1 MLTRRQLDSFVCVR
15 GSHNR
20 GGRWRRWY
28 DEVIAHQEDICTIMT
43 MESGKPLSESK
54 SEFLSGC
61 VLYRAALDPPHL
73 CVLLYPPCV
82 LDLQPQ
88 SDLPLCVV

>member
-1 MLTRRQLDSFVCVR
+1 MHWQIDFVVCVR
-15 GSHNR
+15 GTHRR

-61 VLYRAALDPPHL
+61 VLYRAALARLTWAFGSTHL
-73 CVLLYPPCV
+73 GCVLG
-82 LDLQPQ
+82 LQPHV
-88 SDLPLCVV
+88 SLPSCAV